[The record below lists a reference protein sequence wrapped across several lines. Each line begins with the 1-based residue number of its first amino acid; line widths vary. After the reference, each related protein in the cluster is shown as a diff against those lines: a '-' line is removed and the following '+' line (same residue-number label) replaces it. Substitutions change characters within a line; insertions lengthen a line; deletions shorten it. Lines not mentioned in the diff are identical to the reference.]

1 MNIQKS
7 LSTKTQLNTA
17 QPLLTSIPLDP
28 SFLSNYIPSMKFST
42 IDSSV
47 LQLTLK
53 KINSCLNNE
62 SKSTLTLAEVKFQ
75 ELFFQNKNLLFDS
88 LNDNTTIRNNT
99 FNNINESHNEMSN
112 SNINGSSNNSNNENI
127 KKWYLLI
134 NVISTLIRLSKIKT
148 QQINLDSI
156 DDYLPMNK
164 QHNDKVKVNKVNC
177 YQNKSHSNSNSTAS
191 LAPLEII
198 KDQLEL
204 FYYLSNGLE
213 KNEKEIIKILNERYF
228 INERGYGGNTPLYVA
243 CSNGHWKLAKLLLDK
258 GADHL
263 LLCGLEEEESV
274 LDVAVRLNY
283 INVVEGLLKH
293 CKWPERYIKQSLAIA
308 RDQNN
313 KRMEKI
319 IKKYSSKKVTFCGCF
334 QFANVKQKHQQ

>member
-1 MNIQKS
+1 MNMNIQKS

-213 KNEKEIIKILNERYF
+213 KMKR
-228 INERGYGGNTPLYVA
+228 
-243 CSNGHWKLAKLLLDK
+243 KLL
-258 GADHL
+258 
-263 LLCGLEEEESV
+263 
-274 LDVAVRLNY
+274 
-283 INVVEGLLKH
+283 
-293 CKWPERYIKQSLAIA
+293 
-308 RDQNN
+308 
-313 KRMEKI
+313 
-319 IKKYSSKKVTFCGCF
+319 KY
-334 QFANVKQKHQQ
+334 